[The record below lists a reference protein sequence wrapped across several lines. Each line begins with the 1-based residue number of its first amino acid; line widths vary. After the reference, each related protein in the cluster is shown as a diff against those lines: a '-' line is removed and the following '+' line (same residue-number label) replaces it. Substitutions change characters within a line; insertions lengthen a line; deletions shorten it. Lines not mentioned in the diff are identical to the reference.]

1 MGLLRSKRRLLGR
14 RTPAR
19 PVYRGY
25 SAALMLVAV
34 GVVLLVLGQ
43 RFPQEAADVRSRF
56 AGPVSGLL
64 ETLQLP
70 MKPVLQLRE
79 RYTDYVQIENELAR
93 LRAEND
99 ELKGWKWRAM
109 ELERRLADLSDLS
122 KVVQAPGVDY
132 VTTTIRARS
141 IGTMSGSA
149 LIWAVTRARVRP
161 KAAVLNSRGLVGTT
175 FEVGPTTSRVLFLT
189 DNASR
194 ILVSIGPSLVTGV
207 AAGAGERKLEI
218 RSGGRP
224 LDIAIGDE
232 VTTAGEAGGVP
243 RGLRVGRVVAGPT
256 ALRIEPYV
264 DFDRLEFVSILLAEG
279 QERASAP
286 KDRAGRDSEAV
297 RSGLMRF
304 ADDRIQ
310 PAGQ

>member
-1 MGLLRSKRRLLGR
+1 
-14 RTPAR
+14 
-19 PVYRGY
+19 
-25 SAALMLVAV
+25 MLVFI
-34 GVVLLVLGQ
+34 GVSLLILGQ
-43 RFPQEAADVRSRF
+43 RFPQEAADVRARI

-79 RYTDYVQIENELAR
+79 RYQNYVQIEKELAQ

-109 ELERRLADLSDLS
+109 ELERRLADLRELS
-122 KVVQAPGVDY
+122 KVVQAPAIDY

-149 LIWAVTRARVRP
+149 LIGAGARVRVRP

-189 DNASR
+189 DKASR
-194 ILVSIGPSLVTGV
+194 LLVSIGPSLVTGV
-207 AAGAGERKLEI
+207 AAGTGKRELAILR
-218 RSGGRP
+218 GGRP

-256 ALRIEPYV
+256 GLRIEPYV

-279 QERASAP
+279 QSPSSAP
-286 KDRAGRDSEAV
+286 KDAAGRDNEAA

-310 PAGQ
+310 PEGD